1 MHSLLATNLDYL
13 RGRAAAA
20 DVRDPQLV
28 HLWQAALAGDG
39 EVLRI
44 SPQRT
49 VFCMSLPSG
58 KWLLK
63 IYHPRR
69 SLERARRL
77 IRSAPAV
84 REAENW
90 ALLAHRLNIE
100 LPILVEQVQPA
111 LGLFARP
118 FWQGR
123 RVSTALEDSS
133 SFKTVAEGLAR
144 LHRHHW
150 SDRDLSADDLLFAD
164 AYDGQVLPLD
174 LGHAKVGLM
183 KPSPEMV
190 YRDLQNFIASIPV
203 KYAQLAA
210 TEFLRDSLHGAWL
223 KDYSVEKLVKRSIRQ
238 RTDQAWKRSS
248 RCLRTVS
255 DFERGGRSSIRRNFD
270 GTAPLPEEAAEVVKS
285 GPRSSTQK
293 HAEAAWKFY
302 PRSGAVQKLRKQLL
316 LGPGCLAFRKL
327 YFLELLGF
335 KVAAPQAWHATHDGE
350 WLATSWLSGSPPT
363 ASLLPQI
370 AAYLARLHMLG
381 IGLRDAKPQ
390 NFVVDS
396 DANGALTLALID
408 ADGIRP
414 QLRNPWRDL
423 ARVLAECELRS
434 ELQQLCSDAYLE
446 TWQQTMGTPAPWSS
460 AEVEQKTASFA
471 AHFRD
476 LLAK

>member
-20 DVRDPQLV
+20 DVRDPQLAE
-28 HLWQAALAGDG
+28 LWQAALAGDG

-44 SPQRT
+44 SLQRT
-49 VFCMSLPSG
+49 VFCLSLPSG

-69 SLERARRL
+69 PWERARRL
-77 IRSAPAV
+77 LRSAPAV

-90 ALLAHRLNIE
+90 QLLAHRLNIE
-100 LPILVEQVQPA
+100 LPILVEQMQPA

-123 RVSTALEDSS
+123 SVSTALDSPTC
-133 SFKTVAEGLAR
+133 FKTVAKGLAR
-144 LHRHHW
+144 LHHHHW

-223 KDYSVEKLVKRSIRQ
+223 KDYSQEKLVKRSIRQ
-238 RTDQAWKRSS
+238 RTGQAWKRSR

-255 DFERGGRSSIRRNFD
+255 DFERVARSSIRRNFA
-270 GTAPLPEEAAEVVKS
+270 APAPSSEVAVVLVKS

-293 HAEAAWKFY
+293 HADAAWKFY
-302 PRSGAVQKLRKQLL
+302 PRSGAVQKLRKQIL
-316 LGPGCLAFRKL
+316 LGPACLAFRKL

-335 KVAAPQAWHATHDGE
+335 EVAAPQAWHATHDGE
-350 WLATSWLSGSPPT
+350 WLATTWLSGTPPT
-363 ASLLPQI
+363 ASQLPQI
-370 AAYLARLHMLG
+370 ATFLARLHVHG
-381 IGLRDAKPQ
+381 VGLRDAKPQ
-390 NFVVDS
+390 NFIVDNN
-396 DANGALTLALID
+396 ANGAPTLYLID

-423 ARVLAECELRS
+423 ARVLAECEVQS
-434 ELQQLCSDAYLE
+434 ELHHLCSRAYLQ
-446 TWQQTMGTPAPWSS
+446 TWKRMIGTPAPWSS
-460 AEVEQKTASFA
+460 AEIEQKTARFA
-471 AHFRD
+471 AYFRD